1 MDKTYKKI
9 GQNIK
14 KLRQEAKLSQTEVA
28 SGLGI
33 SRQAVGQI
41 ESGDRD
47 MSADELMRAS
57 KFFSVSADII
67 FNGDSKQNQMPKNS
81 FSETVKINFDG
92 KKFRNV
98 LLYLLSKC
106 GGKPNV
112 GETVL
117 YKLLYFIDFDSFE
130 LYGKP
135 IIGLKYL
142 HMQFGP
148 VPIISQY
155 GPMIDSMKKNGELK
169 ILNHLYGG
177 LAQKKYVALSDSDI
191 SIFSTEDLHL
201 VDSVIDRFADMSAT
215 KITEYV
221 HEDVPWKATP
231 SGECINYLLVFER
244 TAPFA
249 RTDKEMA
256 WQEASGTD
264 SLKYLGKISKEE
276 VDYYEK
282 L

>member
-14 KLRQEAKLSQTEVA
+14 KFRQEAGLSQTEVA
-28 SGLGI
+28 FGLGI

-41 ESGDRD
+41 ESGERD

-57 KFFSVSADII
+57 KLFSVSADVI
-67 FNGDSKQNQMPKNS
+67 FDGDVKQNKTPKNNL
-81 FSETVKINFDG
+81 SETVKINFDG
-92 KKFRNV
+92 KKFCNV

-135 IIGLKYL
+135 IVGLKYL

-148 VPIISQY
+148 VPVMSQY
-155 GPMIDSMKKNGELK
+155 NSMIDSMKKNGELK
-169 ILNHLYGG
+169 IINHLYGG
-177 LAQKKYVALSDSDI
+177 LAQKKYVALSDPDI
-191 SIFSTEDLHL
+191 SIFST
-201 VDSVIDRFADMSAT
+201 
-215 KITEYV
+215 
-221 HEDVPWKATP
+221 DV
-231 SGECINYLLVFER
+231 CVL
-244 TAPFA
+244 
-249 RTDKEMA
+249 
-256 WQEASGTD
+256 
-264 SLKYLGKISKEE
+264 
-276 VDYYEK
+276 
-282 L
+282 